1 MGVWWSEAAAR
12 NFDNNIEILDLRS
25 LSPCD
30 DEAIYAQVKKH
41 GKILVLTEETLN
53 NSFAEAIA
61 GRIARECFE
70 WLDAP
75 VRSMGSA
82 NVPAV
87 PLNMGLEKVMLPNA
101 QKVTEALEA
110 LLAY

>member
-1 MGVWWSEAAAR
+1 
-12 NFDNNIEILDLRS
+12 
-25 LSPCD
+25 
-30 DEAIYAQVKKH
+30 
-41 GKILVLTEETLN
+41 
-53 NSFAEAIA
+53 
-61 GRIARECFE
+61 
-70 WLDAP
+70 
-75 VRSMGSA
+75 MGSA